1 MIQKDKETVSA
12 QTEAVK
18 ASVENTLKLK
28 SVNVDILSA
37 RNAVGEFGFITPF
50 KLRRN
55 KQDGEF
61 ERFSQTLDQTVN
73 DKFVTAVKVIIKDT
87 HNTRLDTL
95 MIEKY
100 NQEIVEGKVIV
111 PDNKQPAPK
120 QASIDNSGIN
130 DFATQF
136 LGLMGID
143 ANNVRDAKGAL
154 YNAAL
159 CFNQQKME
167 RDFND
172 KMRDKDLD
180 YERKDNERRIDELTR
195 RASAAEARAKDLERD
210 NGKLE
215 RKIESLENELER
227 ASEAYKDLQKVNPS
241 NVAFGSLLG
250 VAGQYLLQRN
260 AVGLGRALGFDG
272 ATLAGI
278 LNQSQEQDATPDV
291 PNIPIP
297 NVSVTPED
305 ERTPY
310 IEEVCE
316 AMRAMSDKDFTQTYK
331 SVIAFA
337 KKATATSTDKTQ
349 VTPEN

>member
-1 MIQKDKETVSA
+1 MQQKDKETIAA

-18 ASVENTLKLK
+18 ASVGNTLKLK

-37 RNAVGEFGFITPF
+37 RNSVGEFGFLTPF
-50 KLRRN
+50 KLRRG

-61 ERFSQTLDQTVN
+61 ERFCTTLDQTVN
-73 DKFVTAVKVIIKDT
+73 DKFVAAVRVVIKDT
-87 HNTRLDTL
+87 HNTRLDTQT
-95 MIEKY
+95 IEKF
-100 NQEIVEGKVIV
+100 NQEVVEAQ
-111 PDNKQPAPK
+111 PMNADKQVSTRPVM
-120 QASIDNSGIN
+120 DSGVN

-143 ANNVRDAKGAL
+143 SSNIRDAKGAL

-159 CFNQQKME
+159 SFSQQKME

-172 KMRDKDLD
+172 KLRDKDLD
-180 YERKDNERRIDELTR
+180 YERKDNERQRDELSR
-195 RASAAEARAKDLERD
+195 RATTAENRVKELEKD
-210 NGKLE
+210 NAKLE
-215 RKIESLENELER
+215 RKIEVLEGQLEK
-227 ASEAYKDLQKVNPS
+227 ADEAYKELQRVNPS

-260 AVGLGRALGFDG
+260 AVGLGKALGFDG

-278 LNQSQEQDATPDV
+278 LNQAQEQEMATPTSIPTTTPDV
-291 PNIPIP
+291 S
-297 NVSVTPED
+297 VSPDD

-310 IEEVCE
+310 LDEVCS
-316 AMRAMSDKDFTQTYK
+316 AMRTMSDKDFMQTYK

-337 KKATATSTDKTQ
+337 KKSLTPTDTTITA
-349 VTPEN
+349 EE